1 MQYPLISEYIEAIL
15 SSEDNFDKLSNLR
28 PILDEYGNPIMSS
41 GNFAVVFKM
50 TDGEKYFA
58 IKCFLKE
65 QKGRKEAYNQICDYM
80 SGIHKKHFVSTSYY
94 ENELF
99 VDTTQTEENEFPV
112 LLMDWVDGLG
122 LSEYISR
129 NYDNCEKMAN
139 LYNNIQDM
147 IEWLLPSH
155 LAHGDL
161 KPDNIIV
168 TADGN
173 IVLIDY
179 DGMFVPSMQG
189 QYAREHG
196 TPQFQYQGRTISDFN
211 EYIDDYAGIYL
222 ALIIKLISLDHK
234 PLEFFLSMNKEAL
247 VAYTSKHINNIYI
260 SKLLSAYLL
269 VNSMGFIEHEM
280 LYNVFYNERKRNRKL
295 ELNLLSNALKGDT
308 QAMIQL
314 GDSYSSGKF
323 TPQNSYKAL
332 EFYFTAKSMGNTNAS
347 CGICRHFYHF
357 QKDYYNIKNFRQN
370 PIHKAMCNHNID
382 FSLCREAEEDTLK
395 DQYHANEY
403 FQKAAS
409 LEFAPAI
416 NWIAIR
422 KDTFSIKKLEQ
433 AANLGYANANK
444 DLADYYRKGKHVQ
457 QNLKESI
464 KYYQRAAELGDS
476 EAQAIIGE
484 AYSKGI
490 EDYPISC
497 SDAVYWF
504 EKSALQGNLKA
515 IRQLFFCYLNGTGVE
530 KNYDKAF
537 SLIDYYYD
545 TSDSVILYLLG
556 CCYEN
561 AIGTAKDYQAAYNY
575 YLKSVHSVGG
585 YTLAEVRLE
594 LLCKQHD
601 IKDETFVEQYEI
613 AEIGECGTGT
623 YSSDGRRFL
632 CYWGTYGEEYSV
644 TDGTEVLCDDSF
656 NDLYSE
662 CDGHYLEKLILP
674 ESLVRIGNNVF
685 CASIINIKCNSCNF
699 VIENGFLLSN
709 DKKTLYRYF
718 GSDEVVNIPTTVI
731 FVKGGA
737 FSEKQIKYIHIP
749 KSVKYIGD
757 NPFAGIYL
765 LCNNG
770 KVVNGV
776 HIDNQSSNF
785 EITDEIL
792 YDIRERRLIAYV
804 GNKPIIRIK
813 NNVKSIGKNAFFCT
827 DVTYI
832 FLSNSIEFVD
842 DTAFYWC
849 SNLKIIYVPMGM
861 ELKFK
866 KILPNYVSDKI
877 QEIF

>member
-1 MQYPLISEYIEAIL
+1 MHYPLISEYIEAIL
-15 SSEDNFDKLSNLR
+15 SSEDNFDKLNNLR

-50 TDGEKYFA
+50 TDGKKNYA

-65 QKGRKEAYNQICDYM
+65 QEGRKEAYNQICDYM
-80 SGIHKKHFVSTSYY
+80 SSIHTKHFVSMSYY
-94 ENELF
+94 EKELF
-99 VDTTQTEENEFPV
+99 VDTTQTEDNEFPV

-129 NYDNCEKMAN
+129 NYDNSEKMAN
-139 LYNNIQDM
+139 LYNNLQDM

-168 TADGN
+168 TADSN

-189 QYAREHG
+189 QYSREHG

-222 ALIIKLISLDHK
+222 ALIIKLISIDRK
-234 PLEFFLSMNKEAL
+234 TLEFFTSMSKETL
-247 VAYTSKHINNIYI
+247 VAYASKHINNIYI

-295 ELNLLSNALKGDT
+295 ELSLLLNALKGDT

-314 GDSYSSGKF
+314 GDSYSSGRF

-382 FSLCREAEEDTLK
+382 FSLCREAEEGSFIDS
-395 DQYHANEY
+395 DHANEY

-422 KDTFSIKKLEQ
+422 KDTFNIEMLEQ
-433 AANLGYANANK
+433 AANLGHAISNK
-444 DLADYYRKGKHVQ
+444 HLADYYRKGKHVQ
-457 QNLKESI
+457 RNLKESI

-490 EDYPISC
+490 EDYPISW

-504 EKSALQGNLKA
+504 EKSAQQGNLKA
-515 IRQLFFCYLNGTGVE
+515 IRQLFFCYLTGTGVE

-561 AIGTAKDYQAAYNY
+561 AIGTSKDYQAAYNY
-575 YLKSVHSVGG
+575 YLKSVHSWRG
-585 YTLAEVRLE
+585 YTLAEIRLE

-601 IKDETFVEQYEI
+601 IKDETFVEQSEI
-613 AEIGECGTGT
+613 AEIGKCGTGT
-623 YSSDGRRFL
+623 YSSDGHRFL

-644 TDGTEVLCDDSF
+644 VEGTEVLCDDSF

-662 CDGHYLEKLILP
+662 CDGHYLKKLILP

-685 CASIINIKCNSCNF
+685 CASITDIECKSCNF
-699 VIENGFLLSN
+699 VVENGFLLSN

-718 GSDEVVNIPTTVI
+718 GSDEVVNVPSSVI

-765 LCNNG
+765 LCDNG

-813 NNVKSIGKNAFFCT
+813 DNVKSIGKNAFFCT

>member
-196 TPQFQYQGRTISDFN
+196 TPQFQYQDRTISDFN

-422 KDTFSIKKLEQ
+422 KDTFSIKK
-433 AANLGYANANK
+433 
-444 DLADYYRKGKHVQ
+444 
-457 QNLKESI
+457 
-464 KYYQRAAELGDS
+464 
-476 EAQAIIGE
+476 
-484 AYSKGI
+484 
-490 EDYPISC
+490 
-497 SDAVYWF
+497 
-504 EKSALQGNLKA
+504 
-515 IRQLFFCYLNGTGVE
+515 
-530 KNYDKAF
+530 
-537 SLIDYYYD
+537 
-545 TSDSVILYLLG
+545 
-556 CCYEN
+556 
-561 AIGTAKDYQAAYNY
+561 IGT
-575 YLKSVHSVGG
+575 
-585 YTLAEVRLE
+585 
-594 LLCKQHD
+594 
-601 IKDETFVEQYEI
+601 
-613 AEIGECGTGT
+613 
-623 YSSDGRRFL
+623 
-632 CYWGTYGEEYSV
+632 
-644 TDGTEVLCDDSF
+644 
-656 NDLYSE
+656 
-662 CDGHYLEKLILP
+662 
-674 ESLVRIGNNVF
+674 
-685 CASIINIKCNSCNF
+685 SC
-699 VIENGFLLSN
+699 
-709 DKKTLYRYF
+709 
-718 GSDEVVNIPTTVI
+718 
-731 FVKGGA
+731 
-737 FSEKQIKYIHIP
+737 
-749 KSVKYIGD
+749 
-757 NPFAGIYL
+757 
-765 LCNNG
+765 
-770 KVVNGV
+770 
-776 HIDNQSSNF
+776 
-785 EITDEIL
+785 
-792 YDIRERRLIAYV
+792 
-804 GNKPIIRIK
+804 
-813 NNVKSIGKNAFFCT
+813 
-827 DVTYI
+827 
-832 FLSNSIEFVD
+832 
-842 DTAFYWC
+842 
-849 SNLKIIYVPMGM
+849 
-861 ELKFK
+861 
-866 KILPNYVSDKI
+866 
-877 QEIF
+877 